1 MIFNDDVVIASIVIR
16 YGIFFFFF
24 LIEDWKKV
32 KSLIKARS
40 EDSQFSIEFVS
51 KRRIIV
57 P

>member
-40 EDSQFSIEFVS
+40 KDSQFSIEFVS

>member
-1 MIFNDDVVIASIVIR
+1 MLLSPLSLFDTE
-16 YGIFFFFF
+16 YFFFFFF

-40 EDSQFSIEFVS
+40 KDSQFSIEFVS

>member
-16 YGIFFFFF
+16 YGIFFFF

>member
-1 MIFNDDVVIASIVIR
+1 MLLSPLSLFDTEF
-16 YGIFFFFF
+16 FFFFF